1 MKKAFKC
8 LSIVAISLSVIGG
21 SPLTS
26 LALENDKQTAN
37 EGQSQLSTEKASTDI
52 VTSQDLGNQA
62 WLINEVNRQLSPK
75 KIGVDLTFED
85 LTKIIKISLNNRGLT
100 GEVPPEIK
108 NLVSLQTLLLYTNN
122 LTGTI
127 PAELGELK
135 NLTELRLDSNQLTG
149 TIPDGLGNIASIEL
163 QNNKLVGQIPLSLYE
178 NRTGLNEINV
188 SGNQVTVNSR
198 ENIPSIYSTYTF
210 IYPNT
215 SPEYSG
221 HIKAMNSS
229 LFNLT
234 KDDSITPFLK
244 GSSTFIDLQA
254 TFMFDTEIFDGHHV
268 TLTDINTNTVLY
280 DGELTKN
287 VRISLEELT
296 EGAHNIQVVLDK
308 AFNNPQTQSTFVLDV
323 VSKAEDLTVKY
334 VDETGKTIHEPQT
347 VSGYVGELFDVTT
360 SVYQLSIE
368 NYELDTSKL
377 PTNGTGILSLK
388 PQTVTYVYNKL
399 DGAPLTIKYLDS
411 EGKELAESDTLT
423 GKIDEPY
430 KTEAKDIAGYTV
442 DESKLPA
449 NARGKYAAD
458 AQTVTYVYNKIPAS
472 IKAHDSTIYV
482 GDQWNAEDNFDS
494 ALDNFGKPVSFSDVN
509 VEGTVDVSKVGVYPV
524 TYTFDGESV
533 TVNITVKS
541 KAIPE
546 PPITPEPPVTP
557 TKPITPV
564 SPNKPTTD
572 VQKAPTKKADTLK
585 ITPAKH
591 KQSTVASKLKLPTT
605 GDNLF
610 DSVMYSVFGLIVVCV
625 GFSLFFSRKKQH

>member
-21 SPLTS
+21 SPLSS
-26 LALENDKQTAN
+26 LALENDQQTSN
-37 EGQSQLSTEKASTDI
+37 EQPTQLGAEKASTDI

-75 KIGVDLTFED
+75 KVGIDLTYED
-85 LTKIIKISLNNRGLT
+85 LSKITKIALNNRGLT

-108 NLVSLQTLLLYTNN
+108 NLVSLQTLLLYSNN

-188 SGNQVTVNSR
+188 AGNQVTINSR
-198 ENIPSIYSTYTF
+198 ENIPSIYSAYTF
-210 IYPNT
+210 IYPKT

-221 HIKAMNSS
+221 HIKVMNSS

-234 KDDSITPFLK
+234 ADDSITPFLK

-254 TFMFDTEIFDGHHV
+254 TFMFDTELYDGHHV
-268 TLTDINTNTVLY
+268 TLTDINTNKVLY
-280 DGELTKN
+280 DGELTEN
-287 VRISLEELT
+287 VRISLAGLSG
-296 EGAHNIQVVLDK
+296 GAHNIQVVLDK

-323 VSKAEDLTVKY
+323 IAKAGDLTVKY
-334 VDETGKTIHEPQT
+334 VDETGKAIHESQI
-347 VSGYVGELFDVTT
+347 VSGYVNDVFDVTT
-360 SVYQLSIE
+360 SEYQLSIE

-377 PTNGTGILSLK
+377 PTNGTGFLSLE

-399 DGAPLTIKYLDS
+399 DGAPITIKYLDS

-423 GKIDEPY
+423 GKIDDPY

-449 NARGKYAAD
+449 NASGKYAAD
-458 AQTVTYVYNKIPAS
+458 VQTVTYVYKEVSAS

-546 PPITPEPPVTP
+546 PPITPEPP

-564 SPNKPTTD
+564 SPNNPTTD

-585 ITPAKH
+585 ITPEKH